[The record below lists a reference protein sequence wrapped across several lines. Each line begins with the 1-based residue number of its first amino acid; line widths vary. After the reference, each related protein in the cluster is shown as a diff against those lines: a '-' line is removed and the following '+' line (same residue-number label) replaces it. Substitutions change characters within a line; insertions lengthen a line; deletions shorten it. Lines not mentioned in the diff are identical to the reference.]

1 VLESQGLT
9 AALQAVASKTKEVY
23 NQEVIVQVDESVL
36 EGFEMGKQGV
46 VFYIVEEAVTNAR
59 KHAKAPHIWI
69 NLRPLEQG
77 IALLEIRDDGVGFD
91 VAAVNR
97 AYDQRGSLGMVNL
110 RERTE
115 LVNGVLNIQSAPGK
129 GTRVQVFIPLT
140 EEAADRLHHMAG
152 KR

>member
-1 VLESQGLT
+1 M
-9 AALQAVASKTKEVY
+9 ASKTKEVY
-23 NQEVIVQVDESVL
+23 GQDVLVKVDESTL
-36 EGFEMGKQGV
+36 PNLEMGKQGV

-59 KHAKAPHIWI
+59 KHAKAGHIWV
-69 NLRPLEQG
+69 NLRPLDQG
-77 IALLEIRDDGVGFD
+77 IALLEVQDDGVGFD

-115 LVNGVLNIQSAPGK
+115 LVNGVLNIQSAPGR

-140 EEAADRLHHMAG
+140 EEAADRLHQSAG
-152 KR
+152 VR